1 MGAQLETLIT
11 ESTSTN
17 PARVYTLDPL
27 RDPRWDAF
35 VEQHPRAS
43 VFHTSGWLEALRRT
57 YNYEPFAV
65 TTTEFGRE
73 LANSIVLCR
82 VRSWLTGS
90 RLVSLPFSD
99 HCEPLVDE
107 ASHLEMLL
115 AFLKTE
121 VERGE
126 CKYLESRPL
135 SSLDSGIPQRMHLGK
150 SEAYCIHKL
159 DLSPGLDELYR
170 KFHKSCVQR
179 KIHKAER
186 EGLLYEEGRSEE
198 LLSKFYKLLVLTRR
212 RHQLPPQSMAWFRN
226 LADCLGERL
235 KVRVVSKDGHP
246 IASIVT
252 SHFRHTDVYK
262 YGCSD
267 TRYHNLGGMSL
278 LMWRAIQDAK
288 TSGARWFDF
297 GRSESDNEGLVAFKG
312 HWGSTMSPLPY
323 YRYPAATTTDAE
335 SDWRMRLIH
344 MTCSH
349 LPDSMLQ
356 TLGGLLYKH
365 VG

>member
-1 MGAQLETLIT
+1 MSAPVQTLIE
-11 ESTSTN
+11 ESTGTG

-27 RDPRWDAF
+27 RDGRWDAF
-35 VEQHPRAS
+35 VGQHPRGS

-57 YNYEPFAV
+57 YGYEPFAV
-65 TTTEFGRE
+65 TTTEPGRE
-73 LANSIVLCR
+73 LRNGMVLCR

-107 ASHLEMLL
+107 PHELERLL
-115 AFLKTE
+115 SFLKAE
-121 VERGE
+121 VESGYG
-126 CKYLESRPL
+126 KYLEVRPL
-135 SSLDSGIPQRMHLGK
+135 TGLNSGIPQRMRLERD
-150 SEAYCIHKL
+150 EAYCFHHL
-159 DLSPGLDELYR
+159 DLRPSLDELYR

-186 EGLLYEEGRSEE
+186 EGLQYDEGRSEE
-198 LLSKFYKLLVLTRR
+198 LWSKFYKLMVLTRR

-226 LADCLGERL
+226 LADCLGEKL

-246 IASIVT
+246 VASIVT
-252 SHFRHTDVYK
+252 IQSGRTGMYK

-267 TRYHNLGGMSL
+267 ARYHNLGGMVL

-288 TSGARWFDF
+288 AAGAHWFDF
-297 GRSESDNEGLVAFKG
+297 GRSESDNEGLRTFKE
-312 HWGSTMSPLPY
+312 HWGSTLSPLPY
-323 YRYPAATTTDAE
+323 YRYPSGTGTDAKT
-335 SDWRMRLIH
+335 DWILRLIH
-344 MTCSH
+344 RTCSH

-356 TLGGLLYKH
+356 TLGGLLYRH